1 MTPWRPAGRV
11 EGPQDLEDLATAC
24 WLSEVLFAAL
34 DLGLFEALGG
44 EAAPLE
50 DLACRCGADP
60 GALERLVR
68 VLSAMG
74 LVSLWD
80 GRVACTGVARRHLL
94 REGPAY
100 LGHSLAYR
108 RRLARSWP
116 RLAEA
121 VRKGGSPLAPPG
133 DEAPGAYR
141 ARVRD
146 YVLAM
151 DDVARHKARLIADR
165 LDLARRPRGAV
176 LDLGGGA
183 GALAAELVRRR
194 PGWTAVVAELPE
206 VVEVARHLWAGREG
220 GQPRGLRFA
229 AVELLSEPLPGP
241 PAGGWDVVLA
251 SNVVHAYG
259 PGEAGDLVRRAA
271 RDLAPEGVL
280 VLHDFWTDG
289 PGRGPLKAAVFDLHM
304 LVHTYQGRTYPWE
317 WARRTL
323 EDLGLRTAGPIPLG
337 DRPGSEDTALVVGAP
352 TEAGLSLVRA
362 GLPEL
367 LDAEARALG
376 LGGAR
381 ELDPAGVV
389 VAGWVREK
397 CRFGCSR
404 YARGGRC
411 PPRAPSLEDTRA
423 TLAGYRRAL
432 LVLGEPPARD
442 FQERMLALERAAFL
456 RGAVQALALP
466 AGPCSLCAACRP
478 DDCPHP
484 DRARPS
490 MEACG
495 IDVYATARAAGV
507 DLAPVKEPGDPVR
520 YVGLLLV
527 D

>member
-1 MTPWRPAGRV
+1 MTPWRPGGRV
-11 EGPQDLEDLATAC
+11 EDPQDLEDLATAC

-34 DLGLFEALGG
+34 DLGLFEALG
-44 EAAPLE
+44 EDAVPLE
-50 DLACRCGADP
+50 DLARRCGADP
-60 GALERLVR
+60 RALERMVR

-74 LVSLWD
+74 LVSLWQ
-80 GRVACTGVARRHLL
+80 GRAACTGVARRHLL
-94 REGPAY
+94 PEGPAY
-100 LGHSLAYR
+100 LGHSLSYR

-121 VRKGGSPLAPPG
+121 VRKGGSPLAPPD
-133 DEAPGAYR
+133 DESPGAYR

-165 LDLARRPRGAV
+165 LDLAGRPPGAV

-183 GALAAELVRRR
+183 GALAAELVRRH
-194 PGWTAVVAELPE
+194 PGWSAVVAELPE
-206 VVEVARHLWAGREG
+206 VVEVARDLWAGRG
-220 GQPRGLRFA
+220 GPPGGLRFE
-229 AVELLSEPLPGP
+229 AVEILSEPLPEP
-241 PAGGWDVVLA
+241 PPGGWDVVLA

-259 PGEAGDLVRRAA
+259 PGEAGHLVRRAA
-271 RDLAPEGVL
+271 GDLGPEGVL

-304 LVHTYQGRTYPWE
+304 LVHTYQGRTYPWA
-317 WARRTL
+317 WARETL
-323 EDLGLRTAGPIPLG
+323 EDLGLSSAGPIPLG
-337 DRPGSEDTALVVGAP
+337 DRPGGEDTALVVGAR
-352 TEAGLSLVRA
+352 TEAGLSLVGA
-362 GLPEL
+362 DLPEL

-376 LGGAR
+376 LQGTRG
-381 ELDPAGVV
+381 LDPADVV
-389 VAGWVREK
+389 LAAWVREK
-397 CRFGCSR
+397 CRFGCDR

-432 LVLGEPPARD
+432 LVLGEPPARE

-456 RGAVQALALP
+456 RGAVRALALT
-466 AGPCSLCAACRP
+466 AGPCAMCAGCRP
-478 DDCPHP
+478 DDCPRP

-507 DLAPVKEPGDPVR
+507 DLAPVAEPGDPVR